1 MRRAALT
8 LAAAALAA
16 AALTACGSP
25 PAPAAPTG
33 PTGPTTVTY
42 TAPVPM
48 PATTTSTAP
57 PAESQ
62 ETSWTMPNLVG
73 SGLQDAQDSI
83 QRLTNYGIAITT
95 SHDATGAGRMQV
107 ADRNWKVCSQNVP
120 PGETITPS
128 SRIDFGVVKIDE
140 SC

>member
-1 MRRAALT
+1 MRTAVL
-8 LAAAALAA
+8 ALAA

-25 PAPAAPTG
+25 PVHAAP
-33 PTGPTTVTY
+33 PPPPAPRGPTTITY

-48 PATTTSTAP
+48 SAETTPAAP
-57 PAESQ
+57 PVGSQ
-62 ETSWTMPNLVG
+62 ETSWIMPNLVG
-73 SGLQDAQDSI
+73 SGLQDAQDGI

-107 ADRNWKVCSQNVP
+107 ADRNWKVCNQNVP
-120 PGETITPS
+120 PGATITSS
-128 SRIDFGVVKIDE
+128 SRIDFGVVKLDE

>member
-1 MRRAALT
+1 MRRAALV
-8 LAAAALAA
+8 ALAA

-25 PAPAAPTG
+25 PAPAAPAG
-33 PTGPTTVTY
+33 PTGPATVLY

-48 PATTTSTAP
+48 PDATTPTAP
-57 PAESQ
+57 PAEPQ
-62 ETSWTMPNLVG
+62 ETSWIMPNLVG
-73 SGLQDAQDSI
+73 SVLQDAQDSI

-107 ADRNWKVCSQNVP
+107 ADRNWKVCSQNVA
-120 PGETITPS
+120 PGETITSS
-128 SRIDFGVVKIDE
+128 SRIDFGVVKLDE

>member
-1 MRRAALT
+1 MRRAALV
-8 LAAAALAA
+8 ALAA
-16 AALTACGSP
+16 AAFTACGSP

-33 PTGPTTVTY
+33 PTGPTTVLY

-48 PATTTSTAP
+48 PAATTPAAP
-57 PAESQ
+57 PAEPQ

-73 SGLQDAQDSI
+73 SVLQDAQDSI
-83 QRLTNYGIAITT
+83 QQLTNYGIAITT

-120 PGETITPS
+120 AGAPITSS
-128 SRIDFGVVKIDE
+128 SRIDFGVVKLDE

>member
-1 MRRAALT
+1 MRRAALAI
-8 LAAAALAA
+8 AAT
-16 AALTACGSP
+16 ALTACGSP
-25 PAPAAPTG
+25 PAPPAPTG

-48 PATTTSTAP
+48 PAATTTAGSP
-57 PAESQ
+57 
-62 ETSWTMPNLVG
+62 ETSWTMPDLVG
-73 SGLQDAQDSI
+73 SGLQDAQNSI

-107 ADRNWKVCSQNVP
+107 VDRNWTVCSQNVP
-120 PGETITPS
+120 PGETITSS
-128 SRIDFGVVKIDE
+128 SRIDFGVVKVDE